1 MLPTNYYTPEVSI
14 CQVKS
19 GVWATWRSISGSLS
33 PKYLKLRTDAS
44 AGMLDTFATDSVALR
59 IVFVPA

>member
-1 MLPTNYYTPEVSI
+1 LGDLAFHSGFLAAKI
-14 CQVKS
+14 CE
-19 GVWATWRSISGSLS
+19 T
-33 PKYLKLRTDAS
+33 RTDAS